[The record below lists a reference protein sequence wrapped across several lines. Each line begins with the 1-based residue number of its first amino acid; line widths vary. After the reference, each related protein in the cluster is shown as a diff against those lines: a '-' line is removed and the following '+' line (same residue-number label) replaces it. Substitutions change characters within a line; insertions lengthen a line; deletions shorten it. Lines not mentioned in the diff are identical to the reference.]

1 MLDKGFSGVRPVRT
15 SRGAPDSPRT
25 STRETKGARASD
37 RDRRSVDGRGSPW
50 SGEPSTCGALPWP
63 WRREG
68 SSTRGVPGGPGRS
81 GHWTLDFGYWKG
93 GTRFCVLFQGPRSKV
108 QRPGSWY
115 LAPALCMLHA
125 ARCLLLILSTPTWS
139 SGPVR
144 LARSRG
150 ERRRGLIPTPGPF
163 GLLLRCRSVHTFG
176 MRSAMSAVAFDRG
189 GVVLRA
195 QVLSPR
201 RVLWVRRA
209 EWIAEIGFE
218 ALPEPGERAVVT
230 PILAT
235 WPAP

>member
-1 MLDKGFSGVRPVRT
+1 MSARCVRPGARPTHRERQPGKPRGRGLVTATGVRSTAVVRLGAA
-15 SRGAPDSPRT
+15 SLQLAALCLGHGDGRVAVRGACP
-25 STRETKGARASD
+25 EGQGD
-37 RDRRSVDGRGSPW
+37 RDIGR
-50 SGEPSTCGALPWP
+50 
-63 WRREG
+63 
-68 SSTRGVPGGPGRS
+68 
-81 GHWTLDFGYWKG
+81 WTLDIGKAEPGSVFS
-93 GTRFCVLFQGPRSKV
+93 SKV
-108 QRPGSWY
+108 QGPTSWFLVPGSC
-115 LAPALCMLHA
+115 PVPSALCMLHA

-176 MRSAMSAVAFDRG
+176 MRSAMSAVVFDRE